1 MQKVK
6 LFFSKVM
13 ASDELKRKFGFT
25 LLIFVC
31 ARFLAN
37 VPLPFINTAALSSM
51 FQQYEFLSFLNI
63 VAGGTLASLSLVA
76 VGISPYITASII
88 IQLLTFIWPSLK
100 QLQKDGEK
108 GRLKLNQYTRLLS
121 LPVAIVQSFSII
133 AILRSSNLLTA
144 EGLGVTATLIFFL
157 TVGSFMMLWLSELIG
172 AYGIGNGTS
181 MMMLLGI
188 VSQLPTTFAQF
199 DSLASSDLGGTGWF
213 KVVILFLSVLAVVA
227 VVVLMDQSVR
237 KVPIQYARRI
247 QGNRQIGGQTTF
259 FPIKLNAVGVMPII
273 FAVTIMSIPSFVG
286 SLLTQLE
293 AGSTWYNV
301 GRFLTETFSR
311 TSPWYIC
318 IYFAIVFIFSYFSA
332 LLFFDTQD
340 ISDELK
346 KSGAFIP
353 GIRPGQHTQ
362 KFLETVMKRLTFVD
376 GIFLSCIAV
385 LPFILGLFL
394 PGAESISIGGTSL
407 LIAVSVLLEINKTV
421 EGTAVE
427 QNYDQYLD

>member
-6 LFFSKVM
+6 LFFKKIM

-31 ARFLAN
+31 ARLLAN
-37 VPLPFINTAALSSM
+37 VPLPFINTSVLESM

-88 IQLLTFIWPSLK
+88 MQLMTFVWPSLK
-100 QLQKDGEK
+100 ELQKEGEK

-133 AILRSSNLLTA
+133 TILRSSNLLTA
-144 EGLGVTATLIFFL
+144 SGVGVVATLIFFL
-157 TVGSFMMLWLSELIG
+157 TVGSFMMLWLAELIG

-181 MMMLLGI
+181 MIMLLGI
-188 VSQLPTTFAQF
+188 VSQLPTTLGQF
-199 DSLASSDLGGTGWF
+199 DSIMSSSGWF
-213 KVVILFLSVLAVVA
+213 KVAAMILGLLAVVA

-259 FPIKLNAVGVMPII
+259 FPIKLNSVGVMPII
-273 FAVTIMSIPSFVG
+273 FAVTIMSIPSFIG
-286 SLLTQLE
+286 SLLQQLDK
-293 AGSTWYNV
+293 STVWYQI
-301 GRFLTETFSR
+301 GEFLGTYFTRSN
-311 TSPWYIC
+311 PWYIA
-318 IYFAIVFIFSYFSA
+318 IYFVIVFVFSYFSA
-332 LLFFDTQD
+332 VLFFDTKD

-376 GIFLSCIAV
+376 GIFLGTIAV
-385 LPFILGLFL
+385 LPFLLGKLI
-394 PGAESISIGGTSL
+394 PGADSLAIGGTSL
-407 LIAVSVLLEINKTV
+407 LIAVSVLLEVNKIV